1 MKVLIIESDSAFAQ
15 EASEALRQR
24 GVETTIVEDGEKGM
38 EAARAERPDALI
50 LSVELGD
57 RPQAGFSI
65 CNRIKKDEV
74 LKEIPLLLVSA
85 NATEEAF
92 EQHRKLRTRADQ
104 YLRKPFALD
113 PFLEAMEALL
123 PAGFASD
130 SLEAAAG
137 SGGRTER
144 FGWSGFKPAST
155 PDASSMPALELEG
168 EDEPL
173 FGTAVG
179 GDEDLDLDGL
189 FTEREADWA
198 APVKAA
204 AEPAAAPAPALETP
218 PPLPVETSLPP
229 PPAFDL
235 APEKP
240 GPSAHELELA
250 RSERDAAQRELE
262 STRSQL
268 DTLRRELETTRA
280 ELEAAKRELETSRG
294 ELETARRQGS
304 ETRERLA
311 SVEFRLREALTAREE
326 AERKVEELR
335 RMAQNNAALQERLQG
350 MQQAVST
357 RDSEILRLRQRL
369 EHVEQVRQRTMKALK
384 VAAELLRTI
393 E

>member
-218 PPLPVETSLPP
+218 PPHPVETSQPP
-229 PPAFDL
+229 TPPIQN
-235 APEKP
+235 APQNP
-240 GPSAHELELA
+240 GASAHELELA